1 MSKDLFS
8 RYIWLI
14 DTIKR
19 HGRIT
24 REELDVR
31 WKRSP
36 HSNGE
41 SLPRRTFYNYR
52 LAIEEIFNINIECDA
67 STFEY
72 YIEDTDVHNES
83 VTNWLLNSAAMS
95 DVLSGSRD
103 VSNRIFLEDVPS
115 AREYLSVVID
125 SLKENTAIKFTYQP
139 FSRSNSTPDIILE
152 PYFLKI
158 FRQRWYVT
166 GRNVK
171 EDKIKT
177 YALDRMKDVLLEQTQ
192 YSIPEDFDAESYFKH
207 SFGIVFSQGEVKHI
221 AIKTSAR
228 QAKYF
233 RALPLHSSQQEM
245 IHDAYSIFY
254 YKLRITPDF
263 VEELL
268 SHGPQIVVLDPPELK
283 AMMVTSLQESLANY
297 ENETKN
303 ISTPPSTS
311 VIY

>member
-24 REELDVR
+24 REELNAR
-31 WKRSP
+31 WKRAP
-36 HSNGE
+36 FSNGE

-52 LAIEEIFNINIECDA
+52 LAIEDIFSINIECDS

-72 YIEDTDVHNES
+72 YIEDVDVHNES

-95 DVLSGSRD
+95 DVLSGSRE
-103 VSNRIFLEDVPS
+103 VSNRIFLENVPS

-125 SLKENTAIKFTYQP
+125 SLKENVAIKFTYQP
-139 FSRSNSTPDIILE
+139 FSRSNATPDIELE

-158 FRQRWYVT
+158 FRQRWYIT
-166 GRNVK
+166 GRNTK

-177 YALDRMKDVLLEQTQ
+177 YALDRMKDVILGQEQF
-192 YSIPEDFDAESYFKH
+192 SIPEDFDAESYFKH
-207 SFGIVFSQGEVKHI
+207 SFGIVFSQGEVKHV

-268 SHGPQIVVLDPPELK
+268 SHGPQLTVIDPPELK

-297 ENETKN
+297 ETEAKN
-303 ISTPPSTS
+303 NPTPPLS
-311 VIY
+311 VVY

>member
-24 REELDVR
+24 REELNAR

-36 HSNGE
+36 FSNGE

-52 LAIEEIFNINIECDA
+52 LAIEDIFSINIECDS

-72 YIEDTDVHNES
+72 YIEDVDVHNES

-95 DVLSGSRD
+95 NVLSGSRE

-125 SLKENTAIKFTYQP
+125 SLKENIAIKFTYQP
-139 FSRSNSTPDIILE
+139 FSRSNATPDIELE

-177 YALDRMKDVLLEQTQ
+177 YALDRMKDVILGQEQFAM
-192 YSIPEDFDAESYFKH
+192 PEDFDAESYFKH
-207 SFGIVFSQGEVKHI
+207 SFGIVFSQGEVKHV

-263 VEELL
+263 VQELL
-268 SHGPQIVVLDPPELK
+268 SHGPQLTVIDPPELR

-297 ENETKN
+297 ENEALN
-303 ISTPPSTS
+303 NSTPSSPS
-311 VIY
+311 VIN

>member
-19 HGRIT
+19 YGKIT
-24 REELDVR
+24 REELNAR

-36 HSNGE
+36 FSNGE
-41 SLPRRTFYNYR
+41 ALPRRTFYNYR
-52 LAIEEIFNINIECDA
+52 LAIEEIFKISIECNP

-72 YIEDTDVHNES
+72 YISDEDVHNES

-95 DVLSGSRD
+95 NVLSDSREISD
-103 VSNRIFLEDVPS
+103 RIFLENVPS
-115 AREYLSVVID
+115 AREYLSLIID
-125 SLKENTAIKFTYQP
+125 SLKENHPIKFTYQP
-139 FSRSNSTPDIILE
+139 FSRSNATPDITLE

-158 FRQRWYVT
+158 FKQRWYIT
-166 GRNVK
+166 GRNTK
-171 EDKIKT
+171 EDTLKT
-177 YALDRMKDVLLEQTQ
+177 YALDRMRDVTTEQSTFA
-192 YSIPEDFDAESYFKH
+192 IPDDFDAETYFRD
-207 SFGIVFSQGEVKHI
+207 SFGIVFSQGEIKHI

-233 RALPLHSSQQEM
+233 RALPLHQSQSEM

-263 VEELL
+263 VQELL
-268 SHGPQIVVLDPPELK
+268 SYGPQITVLEPPELK
-283 AMMVTSLQESLANY
+283 AMMINSLQETLAGY
-297 ENETKN
+297 ENLSNPKP
-303 ISTPPSTS
+303 TPIGP

>member
-19 HGRIT
+19 YGKIT
-24 REELDVR
+24 REELNAR

-36 HSNGE
+36 FSNGE
-41 SLPRRTFYNYR
+41 ALPRRTFYNYR
-52 LAIEEIFNINIECDA
+52 LAIEEIFKISIECNP

-72 YIEDTDVHNES
+72 YISDEDVHNES

-95 DVLSGSRD
+95 NVLSDSREISD
-103 VSNRIFLEDVPS
+103 RIFLENVPS
-115 AREYLSVVID
+115 AREYLSLIID
-125 SLKENTAIKFTYQP
+125 SLKENHPIKFTYQP
-139 FSRSNSTPDIILE
+139 FSRSNATPDITLE

-158 FRQRWYVT
+158 FKQRWYIT
-166 GRNVK
+166 GRNTK
-171 EDKIKT
+171 EDTLKT
-177 YALDRMKDVLLEQTQ
+177 YALDRMRDVTTEQSTFA
-192 YSIPEDFDAESYFKH
+192 IPDDFDAETYFRD

-233 RALPLHSSQQEM
+233 RALPLHQSQSEM
-245 IHDAYSIFY
+245 IHDAFSIFY

-263 VEELL
+263 VQELL
-268 SHGPQIVVLDPPELK
+268 SYGPQITVLEPPELK
-283 AMMVTSLQESLANY
+283 AMMINSLQETLAGY
-297 ENETKN
+297 ENLSNPKP
-303 ISTPPSTS
+303 TPIGP

>member
-24 REELDVR
+24 REELNAR

-36 HSNGE
+36 YSNGE
-41 SLPRRTFYNYR
+41 PLPRRTFYNYR
-52 LAIEEIFNINIECDA
+52 LAIEDIFSINIECDS

-72 YIEDTDVHNES
+72 YIEDVDVHNES

-95 DVLSGSRD
+95 NVLSGSRE

-125 SLKENTAIKFTYQP
+125 SLKENIAIKFTYQP
-139 FSRSNSTPDIILE
+139 FSRSNATPDIELE

-177 YALDRMKDVLLEQTQ
+177 YALDRMKDVILGQEQFAM
-192 YSIPEDFDAESYFKH
+192 PEDFDAESYFKH
-207 SFGIVFSQGEVKHI
+207 SFGIVFSQGEVKHV

-263 VEELL
+263 VQELL
-268 SHGPQIVVLDPPELK
+268 SHGPQLTVIDPPELR

-297 ENETKN
+297 ENETLN
-303 ISTPPSTS
+303 NSTPPSPS
-311 VIY
+311 VIN

>member
-1 MSKDLFS
+1 MPKDLFN
-8 RYIWLI
+8 RYVWLI

-19 HGRIT
+19 YGKIT
-24 REELDVR
+24 REELNAR

-36 HSNGE
+36 YSNGE

-52 LAIEEIFNINIECDA
+52 QAIEELFQINIECNP

-72 YIEDTDVHNES
+72 YIEEADVHSES

-95 DVLSGSRD
+95 NVLSDSREI
-103 VSNRIFLEDVPS
+103 SNRIFLEEVPS
-115 AREYLSVVID
+115 AREYLGVIMD
-125 SLKENTAIKFTYQP
+125 GLKENRSIRFTYQP
-139 FSRSNSTPDIILE
+139 FTRVQSTPDIVVE

-158 FRQRWYVT
+158 FKQRWYVT

-171 EDKIKT
+171 ENVIKT
-177 YALDRMKDVLLEQTQ
+177 YALDRMRDVTVEQGQ
-192 YSIPEDFDAESYFKH
+192 FEIPDDFDAETYFRD
-207 SFGIVFSQGEVKHI
+207 SFGIVFTQGEVKRV
-221 AIKTSAR
+221 AIKADSR

-233 RALPLHSSQQEM
+233 RALPLHHSQQEM

-254 YKLRITPDF
+254 YRLRITSDF

-268 SHGPQIVVLDPPELK
+268 SHGPHVTVFGPPELR
-283 AMMVTSLQESLANY
+283 AMMVNSLHETIANY
-297 ENETKN
+297 EKEEPTSNK
-303 ISTPPSTS
+303 PVGS

>member
-19 HGRIT
+19 YGKIT
-24 REELDVR
+24 REELNAR

-36 HSNGE
+36 FSNGE
-41 SLPRRTFYNYR
+41 ALPRRTFYNYR
-52 LAIEEIFNINIECDA
+52 LAIEEIFKISIECNP

-72 YIEDTDVHNES
+72 YISDEDVHNES

-95 DVLSGSRD
+95 NVLSDSREISD
-103 VSNRIFLEDVPS
+103 RIFLENVPS
-115 AREYLSVVID
+115 AREYLSLIID
-125 SLKENTAIKFTYQP
+125 SLKENHPIKFTYQP
-139 FSRSNSTPDIILE
+139 FSRSNATPDITLE

-158 FRQRWYVT
+158 FKQRWYIT
-166 GRNVK
+166 GRNTK
-171 EDKIKT
+171 EDTLKT
-177 YALDRMKDVLLEQTQ
+177 YALDRMRDVTTEQSTFA
-192 YSIPEDFDAESYFKH
+192 IPDDFDAETYFRD

-233 RALPLHSSQQEM
+233 RALPLHQSQSEM

-263 VEELL
+263 VQELL
-268 SHGPQIVVLDPPELK
+268 SYGPQITVHEPPELK
-283 AMMVTSLQESLANY
+283 AMMINSLQETLAGY
-297 ENETKN
+297 ENLSNPKP
-303 ISTPPSTS
+303 TPIGP

>member
-1 MSKDLFS
+1 MSRDLIN
-8 RYIWLI
+8 RYVWLI

-19 HGRIT
+19 YGRMT
-24 REELDVR
+24 REELNVR

-36 HSNGE
+36 FSNGE

-52 LAIEEIFNINIECDA
+52 LAIEEIFNINIECDT

-72 YIEDTDVHNES
+72 YIDDADVYNES

-95 DVLSGSRD
+95 NVLSDSRD

-115 AREYLSVVID
+115 AREYLSTVID
-125 SLKENTAIKFTYQP
+125 SLKENVAIKFTYQP
-139 FSRSNSTPDIILE
+139 FTRSNASHDIVVE

-158 FRQRWYVT
+158 FKQRWYVT

-177 YALDRMKDVLLEQTQ
+177 YALDRMKDVLLEQTK

-207 SFGIVFSQGEVKHI
+207 SFGIVFSQGEVKHV

-233 RALPLHSSQQEM
+233 RALPLHSSQQEI

-263 VEELL
+263 VAELL
-268 SHGPQIVVLDPPELK
+268 SHGPQLTVIDPPELK

-297 ENETKN
+297 ETEAKN
-303 ISTPPSTS
+303 NPTPPSS
-311 VIY
+311 VVY

>member
-19 HGRIT
+19 YGKIT
-24 REELDVR
+24 REELNAR

-36 HSNGE
+36 FSNGE

-52 LAIEEIFNINIECDA
+52 LAIEEIFKINIECNP

-72 YIEDTDVHNES
+72 YISDEDVHNES

-95 DVLSGSRD
+95 NVLSDSRD
-103 VSNRIFLEDVPS
+103 ISDRIFLEDVPS
-115 AREYLSVVID
+115 AREYLSLIID
-125 SLKENTAIKFTYQP
+125 SLKENHPIKFTYQP
-139 FSRSNSTPDIILE
+139 FSRSNATPDITLE

-158 FRQRWYVT
+158 FKQRWYIT
-166 GRNVK
+166 GRNIK
-171 EDKIKT
+171 EDTLKT
-177 YALDRMKDVLLEQTQ
+177 YALDRMKDVTIEQSTFI
-192 YSIPEDFDAESYFKH
+192 IPDDFDAETYFRD

-233 RALPLHSSQQEM
+233 RALPLHQSQSEM

-263 VEELL
+263 VQELL
-268 SHGPQIVVLDPPELK
+268 SYGPQITVLEPPELK
-283 AMMVTSLQESLANY
+283 AMMITSLQESLAEY
-297 ENETKN
+297 ENLSSQKN
-303 ISTPPSTS
+303 GPNGS